1 MAREQQQLGPA
12 AATPGLLPG
21 EAAAPRPNYSQDK
34 LLLLRC
40 QLVLLP
46 LPGTSFE
53 PPAPCAACSALPV
66 RYELFY
72 STNCGVKYE
81 NGSKTRP
88 DLLGIVQGCSYP

>member
-46 LPGTSFE
+46 LPGTSSE
-53 PPAPCAACSALPV
+53 PPAPCAACSALPGTSKV
-66 RYELFY
+66 RAVLQYLVLIA
-72 STNCGVKYE
+72 G
-81 NGSKTRP
+81 
-88 DLLGIVQGCSYP
+88 